1 MANTTIAS
9 EPAPVAFLDRLDG
22 ALLLRDPE
30 RRRLVE
36 ILAQRPDSAS
46 GLAERLGETRQRLN
60 YHLRALEEAGVLE
73 LQEERRR
80 GNCTE
85 RVLRPA
91 AAGFVLDPGL
101 AGGLPAPA
109 DAGDRAS
116 AGFLLTV
123 FARAVGELGRLCR
136 RAASER
142 KRLATVGI
150 ESRVLLARPADMEA
164 FVSDLT
170 AAIAQVVARHH
181 DAGAGARPFRVLAAA
196 YPEPAGDG
204 TTRTTGW
211 SA

>member
-1 MANTTIAS
+1 
-9 EPAPVAFLDRLDG
+9 
-22 ALLLRDPE
+22 
-30 RRRLVE
+30 
-36 ILAQRPDSAS
+36 
-46 GLAERLGETRQRLN
+46 
-60 YHLRALEEAGVLE
+60 
-73 LQEERRR
+73 
-80 GNCTE
+80 
-85 RVLRPA
+85 
-91 AAGFVLDPGL
+91 
-101 AGGLPAPA
+101 
-109 DAGDRAS
+109 
-116 AGFLLTV
+116 
-123 FARAVGELGRLCR
+123 LGRLCR

>member
-1 MANTTIAS
+1 M
-9 EPAPVAFLDRLDG
+9 PVAPPALEILDDPARAAV
-22 ALLLRDPE
+22 ALDPE
-30 RRRLVE
+30 RARL
-36 ILAQRPDSAS
+36 LAALGERVDSAA
-46 GLAERLGETRQRLN
+46 GLARRLGESRQRLN